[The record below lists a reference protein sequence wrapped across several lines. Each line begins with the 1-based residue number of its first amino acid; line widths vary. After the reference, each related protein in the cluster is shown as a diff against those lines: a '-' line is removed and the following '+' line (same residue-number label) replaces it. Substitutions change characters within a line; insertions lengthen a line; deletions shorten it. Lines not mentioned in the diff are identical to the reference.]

1 MSIVGVLSKNTTFRI
16 AVKKRGG
23 GDIRFDGLILFLDID
38 IGVIRQRM
46 RNRNRIDMRFKTL

>member
-16 AVKKRGG
+16 AVKKRG